1 MSIYKQSYPFAYA
14 PASLAAV
21 TSASHKSMFAAFNI
35 DVNDFVLLN
44 VTALSLWDELQFKY
58 CLCRDLLKIFP
69 AFLLLFVLIQRFDLV
84 FNLFGFFL
92 FIEAK
97 KNVHMYII
105 LSQADFSICIYLC
118 RRRL

>member
-44 VTALSLWDELQFKY
+44 VTALSLFR
-58 CLCRDLLKIFP
+58 CGMS
-69 AFLLLFVLIQRFDLV
+69 
-84 FNLFGFFL
+84 FN
-92 FIEAK
+92 
-97 KNVHMYII
+97 
-105 LSQADFSICIYLC
+105 SSIACAGIC
-118 RRRL
+118 